1 MVSAKLTAITN
12 VLQGQRLA
20 VCQVHVLRNFA
31 FVAEVLEVDQV
42 TVLASTDIAHC
53 QALLT

>member
-31 FVAEVLEVDQV
+31 FVAEVLEVDQL